1 MVVVDVSSAAALGAP
16 MMPTEPAA
24 AMAAAAASA
33 LVIFT

>member
-1 MVVVDVSSAAALGAP
+1 MVVVVGSSADAMGAP

-24 AMAAAAASA
+24 ATAAAANA

>member
-1 MVVVDVSSAAALGAP
+1 LDVVVGSSADAMGAP

-24 AMAAAAASA
+24 ATVAAAANA